1 MMSTI
6 LSISLLLTAA
16 GGEALPPVPGN
27 LDLTVI
33 RAVPVQH
40 DGRWMPLDTAA
51 RDLVESVTGDA
62 SFQGRDAVALILA
75 WTFNASAWQ
84 GAPLI
89 AVHSAEL
96 RRELKLSAT
105 RTVFSFTELTSQRHL
120 HALVDDLSLI
130 LKDAKPDPL
139 QKKVGEIHEKL
150 LGLRSVFT
158 GNVLN
163 MIPDPADPVGAWGP
177 VRPRTAAEDATAQ
190 EVASAWSTIGGA
202 FNDGDAAAFLSGSHR
217 LAMHLKRLPAAF
229 RPSDQRIATEMHYN
243 ELHPFGLAWQAML
256 VGALFFVAALWLR
269 YRVVDVLGALGFLVG
284 FAALT
289 YGLWLRWQIA
299 GRIPASNM
307 FESLLFLSWG
317 MGLFAVV
324 SILVIRHRVVL
335 LTSSMMG
342 AVALMLADLLPMD
355 GFIRPIP
362 PVLADTIWMSIHVPI
377 IMVSYSVLA
386 LGVLIAHAQL
396 FVMAFMPRRRDLSV
410 AIDSWHYWYIH
421 VGSLLLMAGIV
432 TGSMWAAS
440 SWGRFWG
447 WDPKEVWSLVAL
459 LGYLTIL
466 HVRIDQERM
475 PRIAYGVGA
484 AIIVAAL
491 TAILFELAPLTP
503 TGIAMLAC
511 AVGAGAL
518 FLLAHGAFATALK
531 SVLAFWMIIMTYVG
545 VNYVLGIGLHSYGFG
560 TGAVVYYMYL
570 IGGFDL
576 LLVAVCCAF
585 YLSRRRAASRPED
598 ASSAVTA

>member
-1 MMSTI
+1 MTEF
-6 LSISLLLTAA
+6 LLIGVWLLAA
-16 GGEALPPVPGN
+16 GGEGLPTTPAN
-27 LDLTVI
+27 LDLSVI

-62 SFQGRDAVALILA
+62 AFGGRDPVALVLG
-75 WTFNASAWQ
+75 WTFNAPAWQ
-84 GAPLI
+84 VAPLI
-89 AVHSAEL
+89 PVHSAEL

-105 RTVFSFTELTSQRHL
+105 RTSFSFSELTSQRHL

-130 LKDAKPDPL
+130 PEGAKRDPL
-139 QKKVGEIHEKL
+139 QKKVGDIHEKL
-150 LGLRSVFT
+150 LKLRSIFT

-163 MIPDPADPVGAWGP
+163 MIPDPADPAGAWSP
-177 VRPRTAAEDATAQ
+177 VRPITNTEDATARD
-190 EVASAWSTIGGA
+190 VASAWSAIGGA
-202 FNDGDAAAFLSGSHR
+202 FNAGDAASLLAGSHR
-217 LAMHLKRLPAAF
+217 LVSQLGKLPAAY
-229 RPSDQRIATEMHYN
+229 RPSDERITTELHYN
-243 ELHPFGLAWQAML
+243 ELRPFALAWRAML
-256 VGALFFVAALWLR
+256 VGGVFFLAALWLR
-269 YRVVDVLGALGFLVG
+269 LRMIDVIGALGFLAG
-284 FAALT
+284 FALLT

-317 MGLFAVV
+317 MGLFALV
-324 SILVIRHRVVL
+324 SMLVIRHRVVL

-396 FVMAFMPRRRDLSV
+396 FVMAFIPQRRDLSAV
-410 AIDSWHYWYIH
+410 IDSWHYWYIH

-459 LGYLTIL
+459 LAYLTIL
-466 HVRIDQERM
+466 HVRIDQERV
-475 PRIAYGVGA
+475 PKFGYGVGA
-484 AIIVAAL
+484 LIVIASLVLIVLAL
-491 TAILFELAPLTP
+491 VPLTP
-503 TGIAMLAC
+503 TGILMLVC
-511 AVGAGAL
+511 ALGASAL

-531 SVLAFWMIIMTYVG
+531 SVLAFWLIIMTYVG
-545 VNYVLGIGLHSYGFG
+545 VNYVLGVGLHSYGFG
-560 TGAVVYYMYL
+560 TGAVVYYMFR
-570 IGGFDL
+570 IGGLDL
-576 LLVAVCCAF
+576 LLVAVCCGF
-585 YLSRRRAASRPED
+585 YLSRRRAAARVEVAAALSTP
-598 ASSAVTA
+598 